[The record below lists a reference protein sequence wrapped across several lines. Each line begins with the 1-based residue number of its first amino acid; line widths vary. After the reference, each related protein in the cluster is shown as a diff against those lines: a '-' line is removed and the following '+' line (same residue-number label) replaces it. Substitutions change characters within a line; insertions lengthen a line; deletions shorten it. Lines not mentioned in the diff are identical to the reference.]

1 MVCKP
6 FRQYYRIAKRTV
18 NLIQTK
24 FINLLPSI
32 LRPNSLKSFVW
43 HRYHFKFGIAE
54 EESKIKKPT
63 IHDVAEKAKVTPS
76 TVSRVMNGS
85 TLVKPKTRERVL
97 DAVQSLG
104 YVPNK
109 TARMFKSGKSGIL
122 GLVVSAQ
129 HISELIYNAGFQAL
143 FKALAEKAHAEGYN
157 ILIITSANADS
168 ESFFDVIKNQAAD
181 GFIILS
187 PSGSDTLASKLDEA
201 GIPYVF
207 NMRYSN
213 NPEDIYYAS
222 YDDVEA
228 GYVAAKYLLDLNH
241 TDIRF
246 IVGSIKGQVISFNSE
261 RMNGVMKAFDE
272 YGIPFHEELII
283 RIPGQMD
290 ESYAGIHQLLQT
302 QKPSA
307 LLISNEITTVAA
319 LNYFYDYGYRIPQDI
334 SVIGF
339 GPAEFYRKLR
349 PNLTSVSFDIAWS
362 SGKIVDMLL
371 QRIEGVPVIPEPPKK
386 PELIIRESTAR
397 KG

>member
-1 MVCKP
+1 M
-6 FRQYYRIAKRTV
+6 
-18 NLIQTK
+18 
-24 FINLLPSI
+24 
-32 LRPNSLKSFVW
+32 
-43 HRYHFKFGIAE
+43 
-54 EESKIKKPT
+54 
-63 IHDVAEKAKVTPS
+63 TPS

-85 TLVKPKTRERVL
+85 TLVKPRTRERVL

-143 FKALAEKAHAEGYN
+143 FKALTEKAHAEGYN
-157 ILIITSANADS
+157 ILIITSESGES
-168 ESFFDVIKNQAAD
+168 ESFFEVIKSQAAD

-187 PSGSDTLASKLDEA
+187 PSGSGNLAAKLDEA

-207 NMRYSN
+207 NMKYSGD
-213 NPEDIYYAS
+213 PEDIYYAS
-222 YDDVEA
+222 YDDIEA

-246 IVGSIKGQVISFNSE
+246 IVGSIKGNVISFNSD
-261 RMNGVMKAFDE
+261 RINGVKKAFEE
-272 YGIPFHEELII
+272 YGIPFHDEDFIV
-283 RIPGQMD
+283 RIPGQME
-290 ESYAGIHQLLQT
+290 ESYAAIHQLLQT

-319 LNYFYDYGYRIPQDI
+319 LNYFFDYGYRVPQDI

-371 QRIEGVPVIPEPPKK
+371 QRIEGVQVKAEPPRK
-386 PELIIRESTAR
+386 PELIIRDSTAR
-397 KG
+397 RL